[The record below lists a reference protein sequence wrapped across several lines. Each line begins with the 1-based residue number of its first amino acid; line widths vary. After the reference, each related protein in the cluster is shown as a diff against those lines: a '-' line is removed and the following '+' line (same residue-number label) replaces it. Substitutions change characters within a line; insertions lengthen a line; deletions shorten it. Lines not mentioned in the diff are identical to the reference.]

1 MSFFALNTAGNAL
14 QAYTEAMDVTSNNIA
29 NVNTPGASR
38 QVAVLNEAPP
48 IAGSPDYGTNLSD
61 PGTLGEGSM
70 VDSIQRIHV
79 DSYDG
84 LFRGA
89 TSSANYYTVEQEQL
103 TNLQSEFGEPN
114 NGVNTAFTTLQTS
127 LSDLAATPTS
137 TSVQQGVLSAANGFV
152 TALNNASSAIENQQA
167 TVLTQAT
174 SVVSQANTLIEGIAQ
189 LNGEIRAQTAVG
201 NNPNT
206 YLDQRDEDIDQLSQ
220 LLPVQTSIQADGS
233 TLVTVNGQAL
243 VNDTEAYTLAPPVVG
258 TASDGSPEFKIGFEN
273 DPNPTNPTAIPL
285 GSGQL
290 GAFADLYNNKLI
302 PYADQL
308 NNFASA
314 AANQINTITES
325 GYDSEGNAGTAL
337 FQPVSATEPINA
349 ANIQV
354 GIDETSALP
363 ISFATTAAISTTA
376 TAPNGNLLAPQPL
389 NAANTTVDIAAQLD
403 GNQDLNNPP
412 PAASAGPPAVPAGVQ
427 GALTVTVNG
436 VAQYF
441 YYSTN
446 PSVTPTAIAG
456 DGAVP
461 ADAAGNAQSIS
472 DFIASF
478 NAAQLGV
485 TASYNTTGQTIVFT
499 RDPTNTSL
507 AAQAAQ
513 GTNANSPTFEISD
526 SNLPASPP
534 AAAPDTTQGVAAT
547 SLLGVLGASGIN
559 GQTIGTDA
567 YGTDDSGVAN
577 ALVSLFSKPVG
588 IGYLQTTA
596 GTVTGTVPGSLTIT
610 ATTPAEA
617 AQYRTVQVGQELTF
631 ISATTGVEQTVTV
644 TGVNTDTGSIT
655 ASGFTSA
662 VATGDAFTTTPTQTL
677 GTAYSS
683 LVSQM
688 ALDLSTASTASTT
701 QTNLASTINTSRQ
714 AVDGINL
721 DEETQNLL
729 QYQSAY
735 QAAAQTISA
744 INDMLQTAISIIS
757 TTA

>member
-38 QVAVLNEAPP
+38 QVAVLTEAPP

-70 VDSIQRIHV
+70 VDSVQRIHV

-89 TSSANYYTVEQEQL
+89 TSSSNYYTVEQEQL
-103 TNLQSEFGEPN
+103 TNLQSEFGEPS
-114 NGVNTAFTTLQTS
+114 NGVNTAFSTLQTS
-127 LSDLAATPTS
+127 LSNLASSPTS
-137 TSVQQGVLSAANGFV
+137 TSVQQGVLTAAQGFV
-152 TALNNASSAIENQQA
+152 TALNNGSSAIEDQES

-174 SVVSQANTLIEGIAQ
+174 SVVSQANTLIENIAQ

-243 VNDTEAYTLAPPVVG
+243 VNDTEAYTLATPVVG
-258 TASDGSPEFKIGFEN
+258 TASDGSPEFKIGFED

-354 GIDETSALP
+354 GISETDALP
-363 ISFATTAAISTTA
+363 VSFASTAAISATA
-376 TAPNGNLLAPQPL
+376 TASDGNLLAPQPL
-389 NAANTTVDIAAQLD
+389 NAANSTVDITAALD
-403 GNQDLNNPP
+403 GNQELNNPP
-412 PAASAGPPAVPAGVQ
+412 AADAAGPPVTGGVAGT
-427 GALTVTVNG
+427 LTVTVNG
-436 VAQYF
+436 VAQTFAYNTNAL
-441 YYSTN
+441 ST
-446 PSVTPTAIAG
+446 PP
-456 DGAVP
+456 
-461 ADAAGNAQSIS
+461 GNSTSIS

-485 TASYNTTGQTIVFT
+485 TASYNSTGQTIVFT

-513 GTNANSPTFEISD
+513 GTNANSPTFEITD
-526 SNLPASPP
+526 SNITGT
-534 AAAPDTTQGVAAT
+534 PDTTQGVESP
-547 SLLGVLGASGIN
+547 SLLGALGASGIN
-559 GQTIGTDA
+559 GQTIGTNA
-567 YGTDDSGVAN
+567 YGSDDTGVAN

-596 GTVTGTVPGSLTIT
+596 GTVTGTVPGSLTIAAPAADPT
-610 ATTPAEA
+610 AYDTLD
-617 AQYRTVQVGQELTF
+617 VGQELTV
-631 ISATTGVEQTVTV
+631 ISAATGVQQTVTV
-644 TGVNTDTGSIT
+644 TAVNYNSGTFT

-662 VATGDAFTTTPTQTL
+662 VATGDAITTTPTQTL

-688 ALDLSTASTASTT
+688 ALDLSTASTAATS

-757 TTA
+757 TSA

>member
-29 NVNTPGASR
+29 NVDTTGASK
-38 QVAVLNEAPP
+38 QVAVLTEVQP
-48 IAGSPDYGTNLSD
+48 ITGSDDEGANLTD

-70 VDSIQRIHV
+70 VDSIQRVHV

-103 TNLQSEFGEPN
+103 TNLQSEFGEPS
-114 NGVNTAFTTLQTS
+114 NGVNTAFSTLQTS
-127 LSDLAATPTS
+127 LSNLASSPTS
-137 TSVQQGVLSAANGFV
+137 TSVQQGVLTAAQGFV
-152 TALNNASSAIENQQA
+152 TALNNGSSAIEDQES

-174 SVVSQANTLIEGIAQ
+174 SVVSQANTLIENIAQ

-243 VNDTEAYTLAPPVVG
+243 VNDTEAYTLATPVVG
-258 TASDGSPEFKIGFEN
+258 TASDGSPEFKIGFED

-354 GIDETSALP
+354 GISETDALP
-363 ISFATTAAISTTA
+363 VSFASTAAISATA
-376 TAPNGNLLAPQPL
+376 TASDGNLLAPQPL
-389 NAANTTVDIAAQLD
+389 NAANSTVDITAALD
-403 GNQDLNNPP
+403 GNQELNNPP
-412 PAASAGPPAVPAGVQ
+412 AADAAGPPATGGVAGT
-427 GALTVTVNG
+427 LTVTVNG
-436 VAQYF
+436 VAQTFAYNTNAL
-441 YYSTN
+441 ST
-446 PSVTPTAIAG
+446 PP
-456 DGAVP
+456 
-461 ADAAGNAQSIS
+461 GNSTSIS

-485 TASYNTTGQTIVFT
+485 TASYNSTGQTIVFT

-513 GTNANSPTFEISD
+513 GTNANSPTFEITD
-526 SNLPASPP
+526 SNITGT
-534 AAAPDTTQGVAAT
+534 PDTTQGVESP
-547 SLLGVLGASGIN
+547 SLLGALGASGIN
-559 GQTIGTDA
+559 GQTIGTNA
-567 YGTDDSGVAN
+567 YGSDDTGVAN

-596 GTVTGTVPGSLTIT
+596 GTVTGTVPGSLTIAAPAADPT
-610 ATTPAEA
+610 AYDTLD
-617 AQYRTVQVGQELTF
+617 VGQELTV
-631 ISATTGVEQTVTV
+631 ISAATGVQQTVTV
-644 TGVNTDTGSIT
+644 TAVNYNSGTFT

-662 VATGDAFTTTPTQTL
+662 VATGDAITTTPTQTL

-688 ALDLSTASTASTT
+688 ALDLSTASTAATS

-757 TTA
+757 TSA